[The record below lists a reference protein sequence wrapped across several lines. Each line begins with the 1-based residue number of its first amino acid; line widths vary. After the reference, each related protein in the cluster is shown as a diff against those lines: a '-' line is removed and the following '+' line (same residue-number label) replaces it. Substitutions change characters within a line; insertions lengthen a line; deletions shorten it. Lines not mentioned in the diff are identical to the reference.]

1 MNEVVYT
8 YDGSFDG
15 FLSCVFAR
23 YANKEVPIA
32 ICRDEI
38 PSHTLSCRFI
48 PTDPAHAGGFC
59 ARS

>member
-1 MNEVVYT
+1 MSEVVYT

-32 ICRDEI
+32 ISRDEDFPPDSFPPI
-38 PSHTLSCRFI
+38 R
-48 PTDPAHAGGFC
+48 PTPGGCC
-59 ARS
+59 ARF